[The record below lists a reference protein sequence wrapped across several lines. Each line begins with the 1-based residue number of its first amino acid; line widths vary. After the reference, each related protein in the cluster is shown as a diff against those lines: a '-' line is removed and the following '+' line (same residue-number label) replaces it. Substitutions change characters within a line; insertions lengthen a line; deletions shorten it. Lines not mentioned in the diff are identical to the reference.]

1 MADHLEVEETFE
13 APVGGDLPVLS
24 GLPEV
29 VAVTGPEQVELEAT
43 YFDTAGLDLVGAGI
57 TLRRRVGGEDEG
69 WHVKL
74 PTDTG
79 RWEVHQPVGG
89 DDSVPSAMLSVLDGV
104 TRGRALEPVAL
115 VRTHRAV
122 HRLHAAD
129 DTLLAE
135 VCDDRVTAQS
145 PPGGVETPRSW
156 REWEVE
162 LVAGD
167 TGLLTAVG
175 TRLSEAGAQHADVQ
189 SKLVRALGDRAPS
202 AALSTEA
209 GTRSQDRTAAALVDE
224 WIRGLVGQLRR
235 YDPLVRADA
244 PDAVHTMRVA
254 IRRLRSALA
263 TYRPLLDRQ
272 VTDPLR
278 IDLRWISG
286 VLGDARDAEVLRERL
301 LADLDHL
308 PPEDV
313 RGPIRDFLDEELAK
327 AYRRAHE
334 RAVESMSTDRYL
346 GLLDRLD
353 QLVDDPPRRGGG
365 GKDGPAVLRRRVR
378 HDWKRLAGRVDAL
391 DGMSG
396 EEYVTGLHE
405 VRKAAKRARYAAEPL
420 VPVAGKDAKRFV
432 KAMKGLQSSLGRH
445 QDSVVVEEQLR
456 LLADRAAAA
465 GVNAFTLGRLQ
476 PPVEAD
482 AAEQQARFPSDWRRA
497 SRKRL
502 RTWTR

>member
-1 MADHLEVEETFE
+1 M
-13 APVGGDLPVLS
+13 
-24 GLPEV
+24 
-29 VAVTGPEQVELEAT
+29 ELEAT

-74 PTDTG
+74 PTGTG
-79 RWEVHQPVGG
+79 RWEVHQPAGE
-89 DDSVPSAMLSVLDGV
+89 DASVPSAISSVLDGV
-104 TRGRALEPVAL
+104 TRGRPLEPVAL
-115 VRTHRAV
+115 VRTLRAV

-129 DTLLAE
+129 GTLLAE
-135 VCDDRVTAQS
+135 VCDDRVTTQS
-145 PPGGVETPRSW
+145 PPDGSETPRSW

-162 LVAGD
+162 LVGGD
-167 TGLLTAVG
+167 TGLLAAVA
-175 TRLSEAGAQHADVQ
+175 TRLSAAGAQHADIQ

-209 GTRSQDRTAAALVDE
+209 DTRSQDRTAAALVDE
-224 WIRGLVGQLRR
+224 RIRGLVGQLRR

-244 PDAVHTMRVA
+244 PDAVHAMRVA

-301 LADLDHL
+301 LADLDDL

-378 HDWKRLAGRVDAL
+378 HDWKRLAGHVDAL

-396 EEYVTGLHE
+396 EEYVVGLHE

-420 VPVAGKDAKRFV
+420 VAVDGKDAKRFV

>member
-13 APVGGDLPVLS
+13 APVGSDLPVLS
-24 GLPEV
+24 GLPGV
-29 VAVTGPEQVELEAT
+29 VAVTGPERVELEAT

-74 PTDTG
+74 PTGTG
-79 RWEVHQPVGG
+79 RWEVHQPAGE
-89 DDSVPSAMLSVLDGV
+89 DASVPSAIRSVLDGV
-104 TRGRALEPVAL
+104 TRGRPLEPVAL
-115 VRTHRAV
+115 VRTLRAV

-135 VCDDRVTAQS
+135 VCDDRVTTQS
-145 PPGGVETPRSW
+145 PPDGSETPRSW

-162 LVAGD
+162 LVGGD
-167 TGLLTAVG
+167 RSLLAAVA
-175 TRLSEAGAQHADVQ
+175 TRLSAAGAQDADIQ

-209 GTRSQDRTAAALVDE
+209 DTTSQDRTAAALVDE
-224 WIRGLVGQLRR
+224 RIRGLVGQLRR

-286 VLGDARDAEVLRERL
+286 VLGDARDAEVMRERL
-301 LADLDHL
+301 LADLDDL

-313 RGPIRDFLDEELAK
+313 RGSIRDFLDEELAT

-353 QLVDDPPRRGGG
+353 ELVEDPPRRGGG
-365 GKDGPAVLRRRVR
+365 SMDGPAVLRRRVR
-378 HDWKRLAGRVDAL
+378 HDWKRLARPGRC
-391 DGMSG
+391 
-396 EEYVTGLHE
+396 
-405 VRKAAKRARYAAEPL
+405 
-420 VPVAGKDAKRFV
+420 
-432 KAMKGLQSSLGRH
+432 
-445 QDSVVVEEQLR
+445 
-456 LLADRAAAA
+456 
-465 GVNAFTLGRLQ
+465 
-476 PPVEAD
+476 
-482 AAEQQARFPSDWRRA
+482 
-497 SRKRL
+497 
-502 RTWTR
+502 TR